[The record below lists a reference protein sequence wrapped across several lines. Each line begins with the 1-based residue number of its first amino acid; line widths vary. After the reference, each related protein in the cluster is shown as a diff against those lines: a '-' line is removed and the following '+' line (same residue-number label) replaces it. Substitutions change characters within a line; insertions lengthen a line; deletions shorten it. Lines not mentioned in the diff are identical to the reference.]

1 MSRRSVRLAILALFL
16 PALAAG
22 EVRQR
27 VDELQITDEGVLL
40 RAGGHTFFLDEEEAG
55 FLQGGEWFIRDDRII
70 LLVDDEERVLAVAV
84 GETLSPLPR
93 REEEGRR
100 IGRVDIDRV
109 EEGVYIRF
117 HQPDAAEAYIEGTF
131 TGWNPRL
138 MDREPSGWVYERRL
152 RKGDHRFRIRY
163 RLAEDHHWFEE
174 PEREERLT
182 GERGK
187 VYVLDLSDRE
197 IGWYVEEER
206 EDDFRAGVGA
216 AYNRVEGLR
225 LTYRLG
231 LRHGIRRTARIE
243 WAQSYSI
250 KAERWSWEATLA
262 APLHP
267 VPGLSLELEG
277 YDKTRIPLQWTVTAE
292 ENFAAALLIKE
303 DFYDYV
309 WSRGWTAR
317 FVETLGSHTLSVG
330 YGERHDDPMGK
341 VTDWSFFGG
350 EKTFR
355 ENLFTDSAGI
365 RGETKRLEGRY
376 TFDDRNYE
384 ETPTMG
390 WLAVLSGE
398 YAGWEL
404 GGDYD
409 YWKGV
414 ADFRHYHK
422 LTSRVHFD
430 FRVMGGAIRGTA
442 PRQERFHLGGVGT
455 MRAHDFKEM
464 VGDRFFLAN
473 IEYRASVWG
482 DLQCAFFAD
491 LGDAWET
498 EERRDFDLES
508 DMGIGVLGEEG
519 DIRVDLARRLGR
531 GDDNDLVVT
540 VRFARMF

>member
-1 MSRRSVRLAILALFL
+1 MTWRLVRLAILAALV
-16 PALAAG
+16 PALASG
-22 EVRQR
+22 EVRKR
-27 VDELQITDEGVLL
+27 IDEIQITDDGVLL
-40 RAGGHTFFLDEEEAG
+40 RAGGHTFLLDEEEAG
-55 FLQGGEWFIRDDRII
+55 YLRRGDWFVRDGRII
-70 LLVDDEERVLAVAV
+70 LIVDDEERVLAVAV

-93 REEEGRR
+93 REGDDYR
-100 IGRVDIDRV
+100 IGRVDIDRL

-117 HQPDAAEAYIEGTF
+117 HQPDAAEVYLEGTF
-131 TGWNPRL
+131 TGWKLRL
-138 MDREPSGWVYERRL
+138 MDREEEGWVVVGRL
-152 RKGDHRFRIRY
+152 GKGEHRFRIRY
-163 RLAEDHHWFEE
+163 RLEGDDHWFEE

-182 GERGK
+182 GERRK
-187 VYVLDLSDRE
+187 VYVLEMGDRE

-206 EDDFRAGVGA
+206 EDDFRAGLGA

-231 LRHGIRRTARIE
+231 LEHGIRRTARLE
-243 WAQSYSI
+243 WSQSYSI
-250 KAERWSWEATLA
+250 EVERWSWEATLA
-262 APLHP
+262 VPLTP
-267 VPGLSLELEG
+267 TPGLSLEVEG
-277 YDKTRIPLQWTVTAE
+277 YDKTRIPLQWTVTPQ

-317 FVETLGSHTLSVG
+317 VVESMGHHTLSAG
-330 YGERHDDPMGK
+330 YGERQDDPMAK
-341 VTDWSFFGG
+341 VTDWSVFGG

-355 ENLFTDSAGI
+355 ENLFADSTGV

-376 TFDDRNYE
+376 TFDNRNYE

-390 WLAVLSGE
+390 W
-398 YAGWEL
+398 YADFRGDYSGWEL

-430 FRVMGGAIRGTA
+430 FRVMGGAIQATA
-442 PRQERFHLGGVGT
+442 PRQERFFLGGVGT
-455 MRAHDFKEM
+455 LRAHEFKEL
-464 VGDRFFLAN
+464 VGNRFFLAN

-491 LGDAWET
+491 LGDAWDT

-508 DMGIGVLGEEG
+508 DMGISVLGEEA
-519 DIRVDLARRLGR
+519 DVRVDLARRLGP
-531 GDDNDLVVT
+531 GDDDLVVT